1 MKKFGLAAT
10 AALVLATMGTAQ
22 ADNRS
27 ATVAVLETI
36 PEVCNIGLVAGG
48 NDGGVGNSGLSSK
61 YRESGEINL
70 IQGSNQQITGGV
82 KCNAA
87 NGFEVTV
94 NVANGVLQHQ
104 TNPNKHVPY
113 SLVIDQSGYDV
124 AEWSAIPQTA
134 ELVSISGNSARVHTV
149 GSSTSLEEIQFR
161 LQMKDMDFSNV
172 PAGSY
177 NETVTFSI
185 TTL

>member
-1 MKKFGLAAT
+1 MKKLGLAAT
-10 AALVLATMGTAQ
+10 AALVLGTMGTAQ

-48 NDGGVGNSGLSSK
+48 NDGGVGNSGLSAK

-70 IQGSNQQITGGV
+70 VQGSSQQLTGGV

-94 NVANGVLQHQ
+94 NVAHGVLKHQ
-104 TNPNKHVPY
+104 TNPNASVPY
-113 SLVIDQSGYDV
+113 SLVIDQNGYT
-124 AEWSAIPQTA
+124 ATEWTAIPTA
-134 ELVSISGNSARVHTV
+134 TQLIALTGNQGLVHSV
-149 GSSTSLEEIQFR
+149 GTSTSLDEIQFR